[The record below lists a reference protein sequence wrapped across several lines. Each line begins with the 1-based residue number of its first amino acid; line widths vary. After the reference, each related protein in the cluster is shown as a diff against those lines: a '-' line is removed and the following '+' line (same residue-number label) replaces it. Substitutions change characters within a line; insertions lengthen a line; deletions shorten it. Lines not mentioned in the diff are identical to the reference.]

1 MSISGNLEDVSVG
14 EVMQFIHLG
23 RRTGT
28 LALAMGDVRAEV
40 GFHRGRIVSAW
51 SPSSKRLGDLL
62 VAKALLD
69 RGALEAALRAQQDE
83 QPRRS
88 LGQILVAQKLVTQ
101 DAMRRAVEEQIEHT
115 VYELVTWTRGTFR
128 FALDDLRPVDDIAM
142 YPGDIIPDVD
152 LNTQM
157 VLLEATRIFDERN
170 RSLHEGGDAVRPEPA
185 REPSR
190 ESARG
195 DMTHPVHPLVEPEPE
210 PEPVYPPPPLEPPSE
225 GESEDLALAALVGRP
240 EAGVAEVR
248 PRVQVVSTDEDLSQE
263 LAAELPAH
271 QYQVVR
277 VPLRDAGSA
286 LPGEPPPIVVVDV
299 RHGVLDVDDLAALR
313 RARPRASLVAVVDSS
328 VPVAR
333 AYEAGAL
340 AALPPTVDAIAAC
353 IDSLAATRRYLSD
366 AWAGEEV
373 KAGFAKI
380 RRVVADIRSGLLS
393 ATMALNLMNIV
404 SESVERAVLFLV
416 RRDTIVALG
425 AFGFNA
431 EGRPLAEVTR
441 GLKLEIGG
449 ESAFSQAMHNG
460 KAVSLDYDAAALPA
474 EFVRLV
480 GRPHSGQV
488 VVFPVL
494 GSERVISLI
503 YADNGPSSRP
513 IEEIEI
519 LELATAQVGIAFE
532 NELLRRQLATK
543 A

>member
-28 LALAMGDVRAEV
+28 LTLSSGDVRAEV

-62 VAKALLD
+62 LTKGLLTRDAL
-69 RGALEAALRAQQDE
+69 AQALRAQQDE

-88 LGQILVAQKLVTQ
+88 VGQILVAQKAVSQ
-101 DAMRRAVEEQIEHT
+101 DAMRRAVEEQIEQT

-170 RSLHEGGDAVRPEPA
+170 RAMSEGGGEGATAALERAAARPEVTEPEPPVLEPLPESEPFADGDSEETAFSKLVRPEP
-185 REPSR
+185 
-190 ESARG
+190 
-195 DMTHPVHPLVEPEPE
+195 
-210 PEPVYPPPPLEPPSE
+210 
-225 GESEDLALAALVGRP
+225 LA
-240 EAGVAEVR
+240 VAEIR
-248 PRVQVVSTDEDLSQE
+248 PRVQVVSTDDDLAHE
-263 LAAELPAH
+263 LAAELPGH

-277 VPLRDAGSA
+277 VPLRDAGSS

-299 RHGVLDVDDLAALR
+299 RQGVLDLDDLSTLR
-313 RARPRASLVAVVDSS
+313 RARPRASFVAVVDSS
-328 VPVAR
+328 VPVAKTY
-333 AYEAGAL
+333 AAGAV
-340 AALPPTVDAIAAC
+340 AALPPTADAIVAC
-353 IDSLAATRRYLSD
+353 IESLAATRRHLGE
-366 AWAGEEV
+366 AWSGDEV

-380 RRVVADIRSGLLS
+380 RRVVTEIRSGLLS

-416 RRDTIVALG
+416 RRDMLVALG
-425 AFGFNA
+425 AFGFNGH
-431 EGRPLAEVTR
+431 GRPLAEVTR
-441 GLKLEIGG
+441 GLKLDLH
-449 ESAFSQAMHNG
+449 SDNAFSQAIAAG
-460 KAVSLDYDAAALPA
+460 KAMSLDYDQASLP
-474 EFVRLV
+474 ESFTRLV
-480 GRPHSGQV
+480 GRPHTGQV

-513 IEEIEI
+513 IEEIDI

-543 A
+543 S

>member
-28 LALAMGDVRAEV
+28 LALVCGDVRAEV

-62 VAKALLD
+62 ITKGVVTPQV
-69 RGALEAALRAQQDE
+69 LEDALRLQGQE

-88 LGQILVAQKLVTQ
+88 LGQILLAGKSVSQ
-101 DAMRRAVEEQIEHT
+101 DAIRRAVEEQIEHT
-115 VYELVTWTRGTFR
+115 IYELVTWTRGTFR

-170 RSLHEGGDAVRPEPA
+170 RELSEGGTQPVAPITAPPA
-185 REPSR
+185 P
-190 ESARG
+190 A
-195 DMTHPVHPLVEPEPE
+195 PAPPLIDDEPEVDDDLGDDE
-210 PEPVYPPPPLEPPSE
+210 ALSGLGTRSE
-225 GESEDLALAALVGRP
+225 NATP
-240 EAGVAEVR
+240 EVR
-248 PRVQVVSTDEDLSQE
+248 PRVQVVTTDDELAQE
-263 LAAELPAH
+263 LAAELPNLEF
-271 QYQVVR
+271 QVVR
-277 VPLRDAGSA
+277 VALRDAGSA
-286 LPGEPPPIVVVDV
+286 LPGEAPPIVVVDV
-299 RHGVLDVDDLAALR
+299 RHGVLDVDDLAAVR
-313 RARPRASLVAVVDSS
+313 RARPRASLVAVVDNS

-353 IDSLAATRRYLSD
+353 VISLATTRRSIGD

-380 RRVVADIRSGLLS
+380 RRVVTEIRSGLLS

-416 RRDTIVALG
+416 QRNVLVALG
-425 AFGFNA
+425 AFGFDDRN
-431 EGRPLAEVTR
+431 RPLAEVTR
-441 GLKLEIGG
+441 GLKLELH
-449 ESAFSQAMHNG
+449 EENALTQAIANG
-460 KAVSLDYDAAALPA
+460 KAVSVDYDDAALPHA
-474 EFVRLV
+474 FRRLV
-480 GRPHSGQV
+480 GRPQSGQV

-503 YADNGPSSRP
+503 YADNGQFGRA

-543 A
+543 G